1 MTGLDKMISQILEEA
16 DAAASQKEADAA
28 SRAEAILSEAEKEA
42 EILKTEIEEKSEK
55 ELAGYESRHRLADE
69 QKEANSPSFGE
80 AGDYFRYNRKG
91 ISRNS
96 ARWRQK
102 PILK

>member
-69 QKEANSPSFGE
+69 QKRRTALLLAKQEI
-80 AGDYFRYNRKG
+80 
-91 ISRNS
+91 ISDT
-96 ARWRQK
+96 
-102 PILK
+102 I

>member
-16 DAAASQKEADAA
+16 DATASQKEADAA

-42 EILKTEIEEKSEK
+42 EILKTEIEENLKK
-55 ELAGYESRHRLADE
+55 NLQDMRAATAWPMSRRGEQPFFWRSRRLFPI
-69 QKEANSPSFGE
+69 QSK
-80 AGDYFRYNRKG
+80 RH
-91 ISRNS
+91 IRNS

>member
-69 QKEANSPSFGE
+69 LKDHLRYKNLTRPCARPS
-80 AGDYFRYNRKG
+80 
-91 ISRNS
+91 S
-96 ARWRQK
+96 
-102 PILK
+102 

>member
-69 QKEANSPSFGE
+69 QKRRTALLWRSRRLFPIQSK
-80 AGDYFRYNRKG
+80 RH
-91 ISRNS
+91 IRNS